1 MQRPV
6 SMQPS
11 KSWQIPVQP
20 TPAQLYGNNNIHP
33 FSKQNVQPGHE
44 TYNTEYISGMDRQP
58 LLQAETSDLN
68 SETKVDLQP
77 SELRAFVLQ
86 VLGWGTTFE
95 TLYYYN
101 FVTAGVHAL
110 NALMVALLSMNIEPD
125 GVRIEEGPTRNFT
138 HVTGPYIAATCTVN
152 NTGILID
159 GTYMDLKGP
168 DTLFFVQPEQEF
180 DLKTYFA
187 ILIVIFFSLSAVFQ
201 AAQGFSKEAYRRRVE
216 TNDVNVLRYIEYS
229 LSASVM
235 MVAIANGIMIFDI
248 YTHILVFTCTML
260 CMMLGLVADYIRM
273 AERTIHE
280 QLLTSAIWMNYTQG
294 LNSLMWRVHYLGW
307 IAMLSPYFFVFGVA
321 YYRVSM
327 DLSQC
332 SQNSNASQQGPPDYV
347 PVILFGQLGLFS
359 AFGVVQ
365 TLQFM
370 SYPYTYEN
378 GNKYKK
384 IKLLPPGAELQQ
396 HYVPNEQAA
405 GSLQQYGY
413 YEGMKDIGIAA
424 EHRFISLSVFAKTL
438 LGWIIVANI
447 IFR

>member
-1 MQRPV
+1 MDGSDTRT
-6 SMQPS
+6 
-11 KSWQIPVQP
+11 W
-20 TPAQLYGNNNIHP
+20 
-33 FSKQNVQPGHE
+33 F
-44 TYNTEYISGMDRQP
+44 YI
-58 LLQAETSDLN
+58 
-68 SETKVDLQP
+68 
-77 SELRAFVLQ
+77 
-86 VLGWGTTFE
+86 
-95 TLYYYN
+95 
-101 FVTAGVHAL
+101 
-110 NALMVALLSMNIEPD
+110 
-125 GVRIEEGPTRNFT
+125 
-138 HVTGPYIAATCTVN
+138 
-152 NTGILID
+152 
-159 GTYMDLKGP
+159 
-168 DTLFFVQPEQEF
+168 QPEQAF
-180 DLKTYFA
+180 DLRVYFA
-187 ILIVIFFSLSAVFQ
+187 VLITTFFSLSAVFQ
-201 AAQGFSKEAYRRRVE
+201 AGQGCFKESYKLRVE
-216 TNDVNVLRYIEYS
+216 TNSTNFVRYIEYS
-229 LSASVM
+229 LSTSLM
-235 MVAIANGIMIFDI
+235 MVAIATAIKIWDI
-248 YTHILVFTCTML
+248 YTHILVFMCTML

-413 YEGMKDIGIAA
+413 YDGMKDIGIAA